1 MGATQGTNRMA
12 SPAQPPNNT
21 WPAEFSRL
29 AFEQDASWLVPPDAA
44 APLSG
49 YAAGLSPQEELSA
62 LKDMSEWRG
71 CGRGG
76 GS

>member
-1 MGATQGTNRMA
+1 MGAAHGPTRMA
-12 SPAQPPNNT
+12 SSAHHPYNT
-21 WPAEFSRL
+21 WLAEFTRL
-29 AFEQDASWLVPPDAA
+29 AFEQDASWLVPQDAA

-71 CGRGG
+71 CGCGG